1 MDERLDGS
9 SDRNGLTRLLD
20 KVRQEHG
27 LDLSQY
33 RIRYVERRLATRLR
47 VLGLDT
53 YRQYALHLD
62 ADPGEYER
70 LRDALTISVTQFFR
84 DESVFAAFRSEVVPA
99 LMARKDA
106 RRQGTVR
113 VWSAGCATGEE
124 PYSIAMSFL
133 SQMRSSESAM
143 GLIVVGT
150 DVDRS
155 ALASARQAV
164 YPVARLEQVPEPER
178 SRYTRVSGDTFQITP
193 EVTQHVRFRY
203 LNLFEDEPVRMADV
217 IFCRNVFIYRTRAE
231 QERLLNVFRD
241 SMPRGG
247 YLVLGRSERLA
258 PSLGSRFELVNGR
271 ERIYRKRDD

>member
-9 SDRNGLTRLLD
+9 SDRNGLTRLFD
-20 KVRQEHG
+20 KVRHEHG

-33 RIRYVERRLATRLR
+33 RTRYVERRLGTRLR

-106 RRQGTVR
+106 RCQSMVR

-133 SQMRSSESAM
+133 SQLRPSESAM

-155 ALASARQAV
+155 ALASARQAI
-164 YPVARLEQVPEPER
+164 YPVAKLEQIPEPER
-178 SRYTRVSGDTFQITP
+178 SRYTRASGDTFQIAP
-193 EVTQHVRFRY
+193 EVTRHVRFRY

-217 IFCRNVFIYRTRAE
+217 IFCRNVFIYLARAE
-231 QERLLNVFRD
+231 QERLLNVFRE

-258 PSLGSRFELVNGR
+258 PSLGNRFELVNAR
-271 ERIYRKRDD
+271 ERIYRKPDD